1 METTNSRT
9 VRLKENGVEKARTT
23 RTTARTT
30 AEKEAGERAVAEK
43 AAGERAVAEKEAGE
57 RAVTGRWLWLDA
69 ELHPELQRCE
79 ARRIA
84 GGGKPDGQAGFAVV
98 EFRGEVALPADLAGP
113 LRLTVSAD
121 TSYRLSL
128 DGVPLAAGPAPSP
141 GDWLPLPRLACWY
154 ADEIVASA
162 PPGGTAVLSATVR
175 LGEARL
181 CETSAGRGGFLLEG
195 EASRA
200 DGSAFRFAA
209 DETWR
214 VRVLP
219 AWRGPEEFDGTL
231 PPGPWERPVAIE
243 DIWHARVAAIPV
255 RAERLAETAPL
266 DAPAG
271 GAARTT
277 ADWPSVRAGYVRL
290 RADGPCEAEAAPFE
304 TDPSKPHARFRARF
318 GDGGGEALS
327 PLFSVGGLALSLR
340 AGARPVRLQADL
352 VETHLPEDPA
362 TAGSFRCSDPGL
374 TRVWN
379 IARDTLRACRQNLH
393 LDSPRHQEMLAC
405 AGDYH
410 VESLMEQACF
420 GDLRL
425 AAHDLR
431 GVARMLEAADGRL
444 FHTSYGL
451 IWALWLRD
459 VWRLTGDRA
468 LVRDCLPALDR
479 LLRRFAGYIGPSGI
493 LEDPPDWMFL
503 DWLVV
508 EGFSLHHPPRAL
520 GQTALNAWYAG
531 ALGAAAELRGAAG
544 PDGARQAGLAALKE
558 AARSALF
565 DPAAGLWLDGLD
577 TPDPGAP
584 PWRPANPRGLRRHG
598 AHANVLAALFGLSE
612 GDEARAVLR
621 RALSGELG
629 PIQPWFAHWAL
640 EAAAKL
646 GLFGELGM
654 PLLRRWIPSAEACGK
669 GLAEGWHAPEPG
681 YAFDHSHAWG
691 GTPAWQLP
699 VRLLGLR
706 VLEPGFRRIALAPDL
721 FGLARADISLPTPFG
736 LLRADLRA
744 GRRPRVVLPP
754 GVEGVFTADALC

>member
-1 METTNSRT
+1 MQNA
-9 VRLKENGVEKARTT
+9 AR
-23 RTTARTT
+23 
-30 AEKEAGERAVAEK
+30 
-43 AAGERAVAEKEAGE
+43 
-57 RAVTGRWLWLDA
+57 GRWIWLDP
-69 ELHPELQRCE
+69 ERHPDLRRCE

-84 GGGKPDGQAGFAVV
+84 GGALPEGQRGFAVV
-98 EFRGEVALPADLAGP
+98 EFRGRIEMPAGVAGP
-113 LRLTVSAD
+113 LRLRASAD
-121 TSYRLSL
+121 TSYRLRL
-128 DGVPLAAGPAPSP
+128 GGADLAAGPAPSP

-154 ADEIVASA
+154 ADEIVVAQPPQGRAEFSA
-162 PPGGTAVLSATVR
+162 VVR

-181 CETSAGRGGFLLEG
+181 CETSAGRGGFFLEG
-195 EASRA
+195 EAPLA
-200 DGSAFRFAA
+200 DGSTFRFGT
-209 DETWR
+209 DGSWE

-231 PPGPWERPVAIE
+231 SPGPWEPAAEVE
-243 DIWHARVAAIPV
+243 DVWHAQVAEISVRVEHVAEAA
-255 RAERLAETAPL
+255 ALEASDTGE
-266 DAPAG
+266 
-271 GAARTT
+271 ARTI
-277 ADWPSVRAGYVRL
+277 ANWPRVRAGYVRL

-304 TDPSKPHARFRARF
+304 TDPAKPHGRFHARF
-318 GDGGGEALS
+318 GENGGEALS
-327 PLFSVGGLALSLR
+327 PLHSVGGLALSLR
-340 AGARPVRLQADL
+340 AGARPVRLQAEL
-352 VETHLPEDPA
+352 IETHLPEDPA
-362 TAGSFRCSDPGL
+362 TAGSFRCSAPGL
-374 TRVWN
+374 TKVWEV
-379 IARDTLRACRQNLH
+379 ARDTLRACRQNLH

-431 GVARMLEAADGRL
+431 SVARMLEATDGRL

-468 LVRDCLPALDR
+468 LVRDCLPALDL
-479 LLRRFAGYIGPSGI
+479 LLRRFAGYVGSAGI
-493 LEDPPDWMFL
+493 LENPPDWMFL

-508 EGFSLHHPPRAL
+508 EGHSLHHPPRAL

-531 ALGAAAELRGAAG
+531 ALDAAAELRGAA
-544 PDGARQAGLAALKE
+544 PRAAEADALRR
-558 AARSALF
+558 AARAMLF
-565 DPAAGLWLDGLD
+565 DEAAGLWIDGLD
-577 TPDPGAP
+577 TPDAGLP

-598 AHANVLAALFGLSE
+598 GHANILAALFGLSE
-612 GDEARAVLR
+612 GDEARAILR

-640 EAAAKL
+640 EAAAGL

-654 PLLRRWIPSAEACGK
+654 PLLRRWIPSVEACGK

-699 VRLLGLR
+699 ARLLGLR
-706 VLEPGFRRIALAPDL
+706 VVEPGFRRIALSPSL
-721 FGLARADISLPTPFG
+721 FGLDWADIDLPTPFG
-736 LLRADLRA
+736 VLRARLRA
-744 GRRPRVVLPP
+744 GREPEIDIPAGIAATVD
-754 GVEGVFTADALC
+754 G

>member
-1 METTNSRT
+1 METEKSRT
-9 VRLKENGVEKARTT
+9 VRLKENGDGKTKATMATT
-23 RTTARTT
+23 RTMTETA
-30 AEKEAGERAVAEK
+30 AEERSAK
-43 AAGERAVAEKEAGE
+43 
-57 RAVTGRWLWLDA
+57 GRWMWLDA
-69 ELHPELQRCE
+69 GRHPELQRCE

-84 GGGKPDGQAGFAVV
+84 GGGNPDGQAGFAVV

-121 TSYRLSL
+121 TSYRLFL
-128 DGVPLAAGPAPSP
+128 DGVPLAAGPAPAP

-154 ADEIVASA
+154 ADEVVVAA
-162 PPGGTAVLSATVR
+162 PPDGVAVFSATVR

-181 CETSAGRGGFLLEG
+181 CETSAGRGGFFLAG
-195 EASRA
+195 EAPRA
-200 DGSAFRFAA
+200 DGSTFRFDA
-209 DETWR
+209 DESWR

-219 AWRGPEEFDGTL
+219 AWRGSHNFDGTL
-231 PPGPWERPVAIE
+231 PPGPWETPVSVE
-243 DIWHARVAAIPV
+243 DVWHAQVAAIPV
-255 RAERLAETAPL
+255 RAERLAETAAL

-271 GAARTT
+271 GEARLT
-277 ADWPSVRAGYVRL
+277 ADWPLVRAGYVRL
-290 RADGPCEAEAAPFE
+290 SADGPCEAEARVFE
-304 TDPSKPHARFRARF
+304 TDPDRPHGSFRARF

-327 PLFSVGGLALSLR
+327 PLFSVGGLVVSAH
-340 AGARPVRLQADL
+340 AGARPVRVRAEL
-352 VETHLPEDPA
+352 VETHFPENPA

-374 TRVWN
+374 TEVWSL
-379 IARDTLRACRQNLH
+379 ARDTLRACRQNLH
-393 LDSPRHQEMLAC
+393 LDSPKHQEMLAC

-431 GVARMLEAADGRL
+431 GVARMLETADGRL

-451 IWALWLRD
+451 VWALWLRD
-459 VWRLTGDRA
+459 VWRLTGDRE

-479 LLRRFAGYIGPSGI
+479 LLRRFAGYIGPSGL
-493 LEDPPDWMFL
+493 LENPPDWMFL

-531 ALGAAAELRGAAG
+531 ALDAAAELRAIGQ
-544 PDGARQAGLAALKE
+544 DGACPSGLGE
-558 AARSALF
+558 AAMALRSAARAALF

-584 PWRPANPRGLRRHG
+584 PWRPGNPRGLRRHG

-612 GDEARAVLR
+612 GNEARAILR
-621 RALSGELG
+621 RALSGDLG

-640 EAAAKL
+640 EASAKL

-654 PLLRRWIPSAEACGK
+654 PLLRRWIPSVEACGK

-706 VLEPGFRRIALAPDL
+706 VLEPGFRRVSLAPGL
-721 FGLARADISLPTPFG
+721 FGLEWADVVFPTPFG
-736 LLRADLRA
+736 PIRAELRA
-744 GRRPRVVLPP
+744 GRPPRVGLPA